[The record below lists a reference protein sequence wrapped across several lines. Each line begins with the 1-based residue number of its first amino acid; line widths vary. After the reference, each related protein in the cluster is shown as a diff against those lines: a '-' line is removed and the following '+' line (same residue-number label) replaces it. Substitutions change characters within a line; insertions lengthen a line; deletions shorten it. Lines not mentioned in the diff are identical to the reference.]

1 MACVA
6 SPRFSGNPLQ
16 ACSCTWVVASLRGHL
31 IITRR
36 ISGFTRGA
44 TGLVLSSC
52 PPQSCFLCLLAEM
65 CFKVAPD
72 FSNVVAAWRA
82 AVALATEE
90 LQQGRK

>member
-1 MACVA
+1 MLPWLLDMSTASTLFACREVLEVVLDF
-6 SPRFSGNPLQ
+6 PRVWCLHKALHLAVCQ
-16 ACSCTWVVASLRGHL
+16 TKLRLAC
-31 IITRR
+31 
-36 ISGFTRGA
+36 
-44 TGLVLSSC
+44 LS
-52 PPQSCFLCLLAEM
+52 AEM